1 MLLTSSL
8 FKSSNVQV
16 EALNITD
23 WHVVC
28 TSLYALEECGQHSAK
43 RQCVKTSVYKS
54 MQGAT
59 TVNNKASLAASH
71 GNTSSHVL
79 SKANTKRTFGGKKK
93 KICSFYLRLL
103 KRPPQTV
110 VHGNFH

>member
-54 MQGAT
+54 IQGAT

-79 SKANTKRTFGGKKK
+79 SKAAKHIVTALICTKFTVMHLVSNITNTHRKD
-93 KICSFYLRLL
+93 
-103 KRPPQTV
+103 
-110 VHGNFH
+110 